1 MCANRRLFTR
11 PNSIDKDNF
20 MKTVSIGPLSFNNTF
35 PFGLIAGPCVLE
47 GREQPLQIAQHLA
60 HICRDLNIPFIF
72 KSSFDK
78 ANRTGIGS
86 RGMSWDEASD
96 IFQEI
101 KSKVGCPIIT
111 DVHHPH
117 QCSEVAAVVDV
128 LQIPAFLC
136 RQTDLIQAAA
146 ETGKPLNIKKG
157 QFLSPQEI
165 KAVVKKAQA
174 YGNDQIMLCERG
186 VSFGYNTLVND
197 MRALPIMAET
207 GCPVIFDVT
216 HSVQRPGAM
225 GDKSGGERQ
234 FTETL
239 ARAAIG
245 VGVAGLFI
253 ETHPDP
259 DSSLSDGPNMIPL
272 QFMRGLLSTLKALDD
287 LTKGLAYQEFAAS
300 TQRF

>member
-1 MCANRRLFTR
+1 
-11 PNSIDKDNF
+11 
-20 MKTVSIGPLSFNNTF
+20 MKTVSIGSLSFNNML
-35 PFGLIAGPCVLE
+35 PFGLIAGPCILE
-47 GREQPLQIAQHLA
+47 NREQPLAIATHLA
-60 HICRDLNIPFIF
+60 QVCKDLHIPFIF

-78 ANRTGIGS
+78 ANRTGVGS
-86 RGMSWDEASD
+86 RGMSWEEAVD

-101 KSKVGCPIIT
+101 KTKVGCPLIT
-111 DVHHPH
+111 DVHLPH
-117 QCSEVAAVVDV
+117 QCKEVASVVDV

-157 QFLSPQEI
+157 QFLSPQEM

-174 YGNDQIMLCERG
+174 YGNDKVMVCERG

-216 HSVQRPGAM
+216 HSVQRPGAL

-259 DSSLSDGPNMIPL
+259 ECALSDGPNMIPL
-272 QFMRGLLSTLKALDD
+272 EFMRGLLSTLKALDD
-287 LTKGLAYQEFAAS
+287 LTKSFPYQSFSAS
-300 TQRF
+300 TQRCV